1 MRQSYRLSGLA
12 LALVAAACQSPTDA
26 SGHQSAPLA
35 ALPRALT
42 AAEQQALEGSTTFGL
57 ALFRQVNAAHRG
69 ENVFVS
75 PLSASLALG
84 MALNGAN
91 GATLD
96 SMRATLG
103 WGTRP
108 MAEINTAYKGLAD
121 LLIALDPAVT
131 FKSANSIWVR
141 QGLPMLPAFSAVN
154 QQTFAATTG
163 LLDFASAAAAPA
175 INTWVSEETNG
186 RITSIV
192 SAPIDPAMVM
202 FLINAIWFKGSWRDQ
217 FKVADTRPAPF
228 MNAAGDTSSVPMMSR
243 TGRVRFVGGTLAY
256 GADIPYGN
264 GAFSM
269 VVLLPRFGQTV
280 EQLVDSLTGAS
291 WQAATADAVTVVR
304 DEASLSLP
312 KFTMSFD
319 ARLNTP
325 LQALGMGIAF
335 SDLADFS
342 RMTPSSVAISD
353 VRQKTWVQVNEEGT
367 EAAAVTS
374 VGIRATSGLPSAIV
388 VDRPFVFAI
397 RERFSGALLF
407 VGKVARLPAS

>member
-1 MRQSYRLSGLA
+1 MRPLCRRFCLA
-12 LALVAAACQSPTDA
+12 AAIAVVACQSPTDA
-26 SGHQSAPLA
+26 GGHQSAPLA

-42 AAEQQALEGSTTFGL
+42 IAEQQALAGTTTFGL

-84 MALNGAN
+84 MALTGAS

-96 SMRATLG
+96 SMRETLG
-103 WGTRP
+103 WGARP
-108 MAEINTAYKGLAD
+108 MAEINAAYKGLAD
-121 LLIALDPAVT
+121 LLIALDPAVS
-131 FKSANSIWVR
+131 FLSANSIWAR
-141 QGLPMLPAFSAVN
+141 QGLPVLQPFTAAN
-154 QQTFAATTG
+154 QQTFAATTR
-163 LLDFASAAAAPA
+163 LLDFASAAAAPT
-175 INTWVSEETNG
+175 INTWVSEATNG

-217 FKVADTRPAPF
+217 FKVTDTRAAPF
-228 MNAAGDTSSVPMMSR
+228 MNAAGDTSSVPMMTR
-243 TGRVRFVGGTLAY
+243 TGRVRFVGGTLAH
-256 GADIPYGN
+256 GADLPYGN

-269 VVLLPRFGQTV
+269 VILLPRFGQTV
-280 EQLVDSLTGAS
+280 EQLVDSLTGAT
-291 WQAATADAVTVVR
+291 WQAAIADAATSVAANGMV
-304 DEASLSLP
+304 SLP
-312 KFTMSFD
+312 KFTLSFD
-319 ARLNTP
+319 ARLNAP

-342 RMTPSSVAISD
+342 RMTPVSVAISE

-374 VGIRATSGLPSAIV
+374 IGIGITSGPPSLR